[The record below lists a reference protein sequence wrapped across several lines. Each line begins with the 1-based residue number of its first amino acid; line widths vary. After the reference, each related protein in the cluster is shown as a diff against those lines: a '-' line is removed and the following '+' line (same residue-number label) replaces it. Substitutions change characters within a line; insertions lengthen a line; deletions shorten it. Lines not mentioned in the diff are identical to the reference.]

1 MVIVYC
7 TIIPVSIANSGLDPF
22 LFLSIRIG
30 RAMALNYLKTS
41 RAANLYT
48 YAGLTLKPLKPL
60 PLAEQSL
67 ESAMVLV
74 VLVNA
79 LALIAPADDMKQ
91 RAGKMYA
98 RASCHVSF

>member
-1 MVIVYC
+1 MEVIGHQYIGVQLE
-7 TIIPVSIANSGLDPF
+7 PVALDC
-22 LFLSIRIG
+22 
-30 RAMALNYLKTS
+30 
-41 RAANLYT
+41 
-48 YAGLTLKPLKPL
+48 
-60 PLAEQSL
+60 LAEQSL